1 MHPQTSNFS
10 LLVIPK
16 RLRQAAAGGSL
27 PCRRQSQDLQH
38 QTQSRGVSKKPFAHV
53 KPHEQEFKCQT
64 CGQEFIP
71 QTPVGYK
78 SKQSIPNNNNNNSRT
93 LRGWKFNWMD
103 FIFASANHITPH
115 FFWHQRVG
123 YSVKIDKKREGQ
135 YYSRIRK
142 WYWVEKSFVFG
153 EKKHDSCVSFR
164 PAPGI
169 LHLTSKT
176 SQC

>member
-123 YSVKIDKKREGQ
+123 YSVKIDNITVGLENGIELRNHLCLVRR
-135 YYSRIRK
+135 STIA
-142 WYWVEKSFVFG
+142 VL
-153 EKKHDSCVSFR
+153 VS
-164 PAPGI
+164 APPQASYI
-169 LHLTSKT
+169 
-176 SQC
+176 